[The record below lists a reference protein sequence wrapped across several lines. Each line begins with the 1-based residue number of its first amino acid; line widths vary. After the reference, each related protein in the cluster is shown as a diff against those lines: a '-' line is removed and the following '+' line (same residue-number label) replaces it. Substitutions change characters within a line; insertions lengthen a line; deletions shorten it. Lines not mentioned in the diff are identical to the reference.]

1 MDKNLKNC
9 TLAELGHII
18 EMFSQKRFLADY
30 LFSFIHQK
38 YVSNLGEIT
47 PLPKQFR
54 IQMEDAGYY
63 ISTLPLVEQHD
74 DPDGT
79 TKFVFELEAGYRIE
93 TVLLRDEDRMTLCL
107 STQAGCRMG
116 CLFCAT
122 GQLKFER
129 NLTAAEIIDQVYYA
143 QRQFG
148 KIHNLVYM
156 GMGEPLDNFDNVM
169 RSVELLNHQKGATIG
184 IRHITLSTCGLPAQ
198 IRRLAEYP
206 LQPRLA
212 ISLHAP
218 DDKTRKKLMRISEK
232 YPLDEVLVSLK
243 DYQRLTSRRITVE
256 YCLMD
261 KINDSNA
268 QAKLLIQRL
277 KGLKVNVNLIEMN
290 PFPGCPFSAS
300 PPERIKTF
308 SRILGDAGI
317 ETVVRFRRGRSIKAA
332 CGQLGATRLIPH

>member
-317 ETVVRFRRGRSIKAA
+317 DPVVRFRRARSIKAA